1 MRRIH
6 ALVAEYATNFVD
18 ALNTAHHGTLERQL
32 GGDAHRH
39 RLVKGIQVSAER
51 TSRRAAVHQLQHR
64 GFQLNIAVVFQ
75 HAAHSAGN
83 QSALFHQ
90 VTRLRANHQVQV
102 ATAHPSFLVQILV
115 QHGHGA
121 NRLRGHPPLTH
132 HNRQFA
138 AARDH
143 HAAGHI
149 HVIAQIHQG
158 FPVGKR
164 LFTNLIEREHR
175 LNAVA
180 IRTRLQGRKA
190 EFTGIAHEHN
200 TTRHMHHMVGF
211 IPGGELAGL

>member
-1 MRRIH
+1 M
-6 ALVAEYATNFVD
+6 
-18 ALNTAHHGTLERQL
+18 
-32 GGDAHRH
+32 
-39 RLVKGIQVSAER
+39 SAER

-75 HAAHSAGN
+75 HAPHSAGN
-83 QSALFHQ
+83 QGALLHQ
-90 VTRLRANHQVQV
+90 LTCLGTNHQVQV

-164 LFTNLIEREHR
+164 LLTNLIEREHR
-175 LNAVA
+175 LNAVT
-180 IRTRLQGRKA
+180 IRTRLQGREA
-190 EFTGIAHEHN
+190 ELTGIAHEHHTARN
-200 TTRHMHHMVGF
+200 VHHVVGLV
-211 IPGGELAGL
+211 PCGELASL

>member
-1 MRRIH
+1 M
-6 ALVAEYATNFVD
+6 
-18 ALNTAHHGTLERQL
+18 
-32 GGDAHRH
+32 
-39 RLVKGIQVSAER
+39 
-51 TSRRAAVHQLQHR
+51 
-64 GFQLNIAVVFQ
+64 
-75 HAAHSAGN
+75 
-83 QSALFHQ
+83 
-90 VTRLRANHQVQV
+90 
-102 ATAHPSFLVQILV
+102 

-164 LFTNLIEREHR
+164 LFANLIEREHR

-200 TTRHMHHMVGF
+200 TARHMHHMVSF
-211 IPGGELAGL
+211 VPGGELAGL